1 MIIPRFEVKEMTT
14 GSGSILGRNNIG
26 EFLNYVSK
34 YNGIPD
40 KSLAELAPDYETAMA
55 CLVKMLES
63 KFISLHPH
71 LQYMFL
77 KLHEIEDEEKKE
89 FILETLL
96 RKFKNEALEARKI
109 FELYGKLGSN
119 IDIFDLFSKI
129 SVERFEEPVSI
140 PCKIVGVHEAYE
152 KNFDWIV
159 PENLFKEIS
168 EPKSSEKGTSKTT
181 IDSIQCIVD
190 RTFSVDPDSIL
201 ENT

>member
-1 MIIPRFEVKEMTT
+1 
-14 GSGSILGRNNIG
+14 
-26 EFLNYVSK
+26 
-34 YNGIPD
+34 
-40 KSLAELAPDYETAMA
+40 
-55 CLVKMLES
+55 ML
-63 KFISLHPH
+63 
-71 LQYMFL
+71 
-77 KLHEIEDEEKKE
+77 
-89 FILETLL
+89 
-96 RKFKNEALEARKI
+96 
-109 FELYGKLGSN
+109 
-119 IDIFDLFSKI
+119 

-152 KNFDWIV
+152 KNFDLIV